1 MKITIIGA
9 AGTLGSCT
17 TFNLIV
23 HSLANEILMIDTW
36 ENMLKA
42 HYMDLNTAATGKDV
56 LVRTGGYEEVPGSDV
71 IIITAGA
78 PSGVISSRM
87 ELLPNN
93 LPIVRDIAE
102 KINQFCPD
110 AVVIIATN
118 PVGPLNYAMY
128 LLSASQDRRKF
139 IGYSLNDSIRFQ
151 MMAAEA
157 LGVPSRRVD
166 GMVIGEHGGSQ
177 VMLFSSLRVDGK
189 PVTLSEDFK
198 RKIRERV
205 PNILRGYETLK
216 PKRTAGWTSAIGLA
230 DVVRAI
236 GKDTGEIIPCSV
248 VIDGEYGYRN
258 LSMTVPAILGRGG
271 VQGIQELE
279 LAPGEQ
285 EGLKVS
291 VGVLKEAVD
300 YIEKDLGMSGG

>member
-1 MKITIIGA
+1 MKITIVGA
-9 AGTLGSCT
+9 AGTLGSCA

-23 HSLANEILMIDTW
+23 HSLADEILMIDTW

-42 HYMDLNTAATGKDV
+42 HYMDLSTAATGKDV
-56 LVRTGGYEEVPGSDV
+56 LVRTGGYEETPGSDV
-71 IIITAGA
+71 IMITAGA
-78 PSGVISSRM
+78 PSGVISSRL

-110 AVVIIATN
+110 AVVIMAAN

-128 LLSASQDRRKF
+128 LLSASQDRRRF
-139 IGYSLNDSIRFQ
+139 IGYSLNDSTRFR

-166 GMVIGEHGGSQ
+166 GTVIGEHGGSQ
-177 VMLFSSLRVDGK
+177 VMLFSSLKVDGK
-189 PVTLSEDFK
+189 PVSLSEEVK
-198 RKIRERV
+198 QRIRAQV
-205 PNILRGYETLK
+205 PIILQGYETLN

-230 DVVRAI
+230 AIVRAI
-236 GKDTGEIIPCSV
+236 GRDTGEMIPCSA

-279 LAPGEQ
+279 LAPDEQ

-291 VGVLKEAVD
+291 VAVLKEAVD
-300 YIEKDLGMSGG
+300 YVEKNLGMS

>member
-78 PSGVISSRM
+78 PTGVISSRM

-236 GKDTGEIIPCSV
+236 SKDTGEIIPCSV